1 MTKLT
6 YQTALIGEKP
16 QPIAVATN
24 PIEIDTSQSIS
35 QIIAGMEVSILQ
47 NNTALVSALKKF
59 DDIPDDAKVGAVQM
73 ILQIYRAFESGEF
86 AMVSCHRYPC
96 GDGTRDHCMT
106 IRFTP
111 PDK

>member
-6 YQTALIGEKP
+6 YQAVLIGEKP
-16 QPIAVATN
+16 QPIAVASN

-35 QIIAGMEVSILQ
+35 QIIAGLEVPILQ

-59 DDIPDDAKVGAVQM
+59 DNVPDDAKVGAIQM
-73 ILQIYRAFESGEF
+73 ILGIYRAFESGKF
-86 AMVSCHRYPC
+86 ALISCHRYPC
-96 GDGTRDHCMT
+96 EDGTRDHCLT

-111 PDK
+111 PEK